1 MKDCVIACTWSE
13 EDGKERPPQSKP
25 VLGCPAWNNPSMH
38 CAYLW
43 IHPSLQSHTWFLEV
57 PHTAQEVDKS
67 GPHDGSKSQVFVR
80 NGDIQ
85 YL

>member
-13 EDGKERPPQSKP
+13 EDGKEGPPQSKP

-43 IHPSLQSHTWFLEV
+43 IRPSLQFHTWFLEV

-67 GPHDGSKSQVFVR
+67 GPHDGSKSQVFIR